1 MFLAICICLAIN
13 LFSTISFYKKRE
25 KLLEIADAVTEPEE
39 QVALRR
45 SANNQI
51 WRIVLFGIATLISFF
66 SLLMVLS
73 VKSRVQ

>member
-1 MFLAICICLAIN
+1 MFLGICICLAIN

-25 KLLEIADAVTEPEE
+25 KLLEISDAVTEPEE